1 METCDPIYRPT
12 NFWVP
17 GMRQLSA
24 NLHARELDS
33 FKSWPGASLV
43 LSGIRRRFLQRNHQ
57 GNVWVRGDGQPQGE
71 RVLVSSSLNG
81 SREARR
87 DFDAARLFWD
97 QSRWPFDLNNYG
109 ESREG
114 RPPQRY
120 RMTGSEDVGWGK
132 PYLNY
137 LLCLAALSRHVHEP
151 PRSFIEMAHPGSP
164 WVCGLYATKRG
175 RRVRIR
181 AVRSV
186 CQSRPQVRSSR
197 SR

>member
-71 RVLVSSSLNG
+71 RVLAQQLAERLTRG
-81 SREARR
+81 
-87 DFDAARLFWD
+87 AARL
-97 QSRWPFDLNNYG
+97 RCGPAVLG
-109 ESREG
+109 
-114 RPPQRY
+114 PVP
-120 RMTGSEDVGWGK
+120 
-132 PYLNY
+132 
-137 LLCLAALSRHVHEP
+137 LAL
-151 PRSFIEMAHPGSP
+151 
-164 WVCGLYATKRG
+164 
-175 RRVRIR
+175 
-181 AVRSV
+181 
-186 CQSRPQVRSSR
+186 
-197 SR
+197 